1 MVSSPWTKARRGR
14 HGIPAAVTG
23 QTSSGE
29 LEYITTKVLL
39 QGEELLITNCY
50 SPPTASL
57 DLHTIQPASY
67 NHLIVGDFNGHS
79 PSWGYDSSDYRGE
92 EIEDWLID
100 NQLILINQPDDKP
113 SYYSRAWKKTS
124 TPDLAMATEDLQ
136 KQTTRVVSEQLG
148 GSDHLPIIL
157 HIADKKASTDHHR
170 KNASWNFKR
179 ADWLKY
185 QHHAE
190 DLCNVTFTEDMNTN
204 VKRLTESILTAA
216 KRSIP
221 RGFRKDYKP
230 YWSKQLATLHQ
241 QLSEARTCMEQN
253 PSSETTAR
261 HNNLREEF
269 NSCKR
274 KELQQRWH
282 EKTASLSMEK
292 DTGKLWRLTKSLNED
307 TTTTNRTTVLKED
320 DTLYTGKKAA
330 NLLADV
336 FEMEST
342 IKVPPQRKKEV
353 ATQLHNRL
361 KEQTTPT
368 TAMTSDLSLAE
379 LNDAIRRLK
388 TKKAP
393 GKDGICNEMIKHL
406 GPAARRKL
414 LELFNQS
421 WKTGIFPS
429 AWKEATIIPIR
440 KKEKDPAKK
449 TSYRPISLLSCLGKT
464 LERMIN
470 KRLMWHLE
478 SNNLITKEQTA
489 FRKNRSTED
498 QLVYLA
504 QSIEN
509 AFQEKKKVVATFI
522 DLSKAF
528 DKVWKD
534 GLLLKLLTAGIAGRM
549 FNWIK
554 SFLCHRTARV
564 KLDSSLSHT
573 VKIREG
579 VPQGGVISP
588 TLFVVFIN
596 DISSSLSR
604 HISRALHADDFAMW
618 NASESTSSAT
628 VRMQEALNTTSK
640 WATDWCVTINSQKTV
655 ATCFSLSNTKETL
668 RLTINNQ
675 QIPQEDT
682 PTYLGTKLDKK
693 LTWNP
698 HIREMEKRATK
709 RLSLMKKLAG
719 TKWGANSSILKRVYI
734 GNETKKQT
742 DWPSLAA
749 KKSNPSRQSPTQ
761 KPRLW

>member
-1 MVSSPWTKARRGR
+1 MEG
-14 HGIPAAVTG
+14 
-23 QTSSGE
+23 
-29 LEYITTKVLL
+29 
-39 QGEELLITNCY
+39 
-50 SPPTASL
+50 
-57 DLHTIQPASY
+57 
-67 NHLIVGDFNGHS
+67 GHYH
-79 PSWGYDSSDYRGE
+79 P
-92 EIEDWLID
+92 
-100 NQLILINQPDDKP
+100 
-113 SYYSRAWKKTS
+113 
-124 TPDLAMATEDLQ
+124 
-136 KQTTRVVSEQLG
+136 
-148 GSDHLPIIL
+148 H
-157 HIADKKASTDHHR
+157 
-170 KNASWNFKR
+170 
-179 ADWLKY
+179 
-185 QHHAE
+185 
-190 DLCNVTFTEDMNTN
+190 
-204 VKRLTESILTAA
+204 
-216 KRSIP
+216 
-221 RGFRKDYKP
+221 
-230 YWSKQLATLHQ
+230 
-241 QLSEARTCMEQN
+241 
-253 PSSETTAR
+253 
-261 HNNLREEF
+261 
-269 NSCKR
+269 
-274 KELQQRWH
+274 
-282 EKTASLSMEK
+282 
-292 DTGKLWRLTKSLNED
+292 
-307 TTTTNRTTVLKED
+307 
-320 DTLYTGKKAA
+320 
-330 NLLADV
+330 
-336 FEMEST
+336 
-342 IKVPPQRKKEV
+342 
-353 ATQLHNRL
+353 
-361 KEQTTPT
+361 
-368 TAMTSDLSLAE
+368 
-379 LNDAIRRLK
+379 
-388 TKKAP
+388 
-393 GKDGICNEMIKHL
+393 
-406 GPAARRKL
+406 
-414 LELFNQS
+414 
-421 WKTGIFPS
+421 
-429 AWKEATIIPIR
+429 
-440 KKEKDPAKK
+440 KEKDPAKK

-489 FRKNRSTED
+489 FRKNRSTVD

-528 DKVWKD
+528 DKVWTD

-554 SFLCHRTARV
+554 SFLCHSTARV

-655 ATCFSLSNTKETL
+655 ATYFSLSNTKETL

-734 GNETKKQT
+734 GNVRPVMEYGAAAWATAAKSNTSSAQAQGLLCEEAGNNGHNVKYCGYCAYHYKKLKKDANIKIIPAFKPIPADNATPDTTPEKGTGVPQKSEREKRVLVLSKDKFVEQKSFSEKQSDEKKKPRKSGADGKGKTKSSRSSHGGGGGGKSKKDSSKGASGSVLGHHNYASSVFGGGPCFQSPVPLSGLSAADGDMVNGT
-742 DWPSLAA
+742 SAIFVPPKVFPSLQNSKPDDSPGGSGFPA
-749 KKSNPSRQSPTQ
+749 SLEQLLERQWDQGAQFLMDQSQ
-761 KPRLW
+761 HFDSQ

>member
-1 MVSSPWTKARRGR
+1 
-14 HGIPAAVTG
+14 
-23 QTSSGE
+23 
-29 LEYITTKVLL
+29 
-39 QGEELLITNCY
+39 
-50 SPPTASL
+50 
-57 DLHTIQPASY
+57 
-67 NHLIVGDFNGHS
+67 
-79 PSWGYDSSDYRGE
+79 
-92 EIEDWLID
+92 
-100 NQLILINQPDDKP
+100 
-113 SYYSRAWKKTS
+113 
-124 TPDLAMATEDLQ
+124 
-136 KQTTRVVSEQLG
+136 
-148 GSDHLPIIL
+148 
-157 HIADKKASTDHHR
+157 
-170 KNASWNFKR
+170 
-179 ADWLKY
+179 
-185 QHHAE
+185 
-190 DLCNVTFTEDMNTN
+190 
-204 VKRLTESILTAA
+204 
-216 KRSIP
+216 
-221 RGFRKDYKP
+221 
-230 YWSKQLATLHQ
+230 
-241 QLSEARTCMEQN
+241 
-253 PSSETTAR
+253 
-261 HNNLREEF
+261 
-269 NSCKR
+269 
-274 KELQQRWH
+274 
-282 EKTASLSMEK
+282 MEK

-449 TSYRPISLLSCLGKT
+449 TSYRPISLLSCLGNT

-478 SNNLITKEQTA
+478 SNNLITKEKTA

-579 VPQGGVISP
+579 VPQGAVISP

-734 GNETKKQT
+734 GNSSKDKM
-742 DWPSLAA
+742 
-749 KKSNPSRQSPTQ
+749 
-761 KPRLW
+761 

>member
-1 MVSSPWTKARRGR
+1 
-14 HGIPAAVTG
+14 
-23 QTSSGE
+23 
-29 LEYITTKVLL
+29 
-39 QGEELLITNCY
+39 
-50 SPPTASL
+50 
-57 DLHTIQPASY
+57 
-67 NHLIVGDFNGHS
+67 
-79 PSWGYDSSDYRGE
+79 
-92 EIEDWLID
+92 
-100 NQLILINQPDDKP
+100 
-113 SYYSRAWKKTS
+113 
-124 TPDLAMATEDLQ
+124 
-136 KQTTRVVSEQLG
+136 
-148 GSDHLPIIL
+148 
-157 HIADKKASTDHHR
+157 
-170 KNASWNFKR
+170 
-179 ADWLKY
+179 
-185 QHHAE
+185 
-190 DLCNVTFTEDMNTN
+190 
-204 VKRLTESILTAA
+204 
-216 KRSIP
+216 
-221 RGFRKDYKP
+221 
-230 YWSKQLATLHQ
+230 
-241 QLSEARTCMEQN
+241 
-253 PSSETTAR
+253 
-261 HNNLREEF
+261 
-269 NSCKR
+269 
-274 KELQQRWH
+274 
-282 EKTASLSMEK
+282 MEK

-342 IKVPPQRKKEV
+342 IKVPPQGKKEV

-393 GKDGICNEMIKHL
+393 GK
-406 GPAARRKL
+406 RK
-414 LELFNQS
+414 
-421 WKTGIFPS
+421 
-429 AWKEATIIPIR
+429 
-440 KKEKDPAKK
+440 KDPAKK

-528 DKVWKD
+528 DKV
-534 GLLLKLLTAGIAGRM
+534 
-549 FNWIK
+549 
-554 SFLCHRTARV
+554 TARV

-579 VPQGGVISP
+579 VPKGGVISP

-734 GNETKKQT
+734 GNHAKRDKRAYVRCST
-742 DWPSLAA
+742 DASVHEA
-749 KKSNPSRQSPTQ
+749 
-761 KPRLW
+761 

>member
-1 MVSSPWTKARRGR
+1 
-14 HGIPAAVTG
+14 
-23 QTSSGE
+23 
-29 LEYITTKVLL
+29 
-39 QGEELLITNCY
+39 
-50 SPPTASL
+50 
-57 DLHTIQPASY
+57 
-67 NHLIVGDFNGHS
+67 
-79 PSWGYDSSDYRGE
+79 
-92 EIEDWLID
+92 
-100 NQLILINQPDDKP
+100 
-113 SYYSRAWKKTS
+113 
-124 TPDLAMATEDLQ
+124 
-136 KQTTRVVSEQLG
+136 
-148 GSDHLPIIL
+148 
-157 HIADKKASTDHHR
+157 
-170 KNASWNFKR
+170 
-179 ADWLKY
+179 
-185 QHHAE
+185 
-190 DLCNVTFTEDMNTN
+190 
-204 VKRLTESILTAA
+204 
-216 KRSIP
+216 
-221 RGFRKDYKP
+221 
-230 YWSKQLATLHQ
+230 
-241 QLSEARTCMEQN
+241 
-253 PSSETTAR
+253 
-261 HNNLREEF
+261 
-269 NSCKR
+269 
-274 KELQQRWH
+274 
-282 EKTASLSMEK
+282 
-292 DTGKLWRLTKSLNED
+292 
-307 TTTTNRTTVLKED
+307 
-320 DTLYTGKKAA
+320 
-330 NLLADV
+330 
-336 FEMEST
+336 
-342 IKVPPQRKKEV
+342 
-353 ATQLHNRL
+353 
-361 KEQTTPT
+361 
-368 TAMTSDLSLAE
+368 
-379 LNDAIRRLK
+379 
-388 TKKAP
+388 
-393 GKDGICNEMIKHL
+393 
-406 GPAARRKL
+406 
-414 LELFNQS
+414 
-421 WKTGIFPS
+421 
-429 AWKEATIIPIR
+429 
-440 KKEKDPAKK
+440 
-449 TSYRPISLLSCLGKT
+449 
-464 LERMIN
+464 MIN

-489 FRKNRSTED
+489 FRKNRNTED

-596 DISSSLSR
+596 DITSSLSR

-693 LTWNP
+693 LTWNL

-734 GNETKKQT
+734 GNMKVAVQWIPAHCGLTGNEEADRLAKSGSRKEQPQQAVSYTEAKTLAMSQQLEEEQRQAAQQEQAEEEEALQETNSSNRKLQT
-742 DWPSLAA
+742 TGDSLRGEIVSPRDGTKMAA
-749 KKSNPSRQSPTQ
+749 N
-761 KPRLW
+761 

>member
-1 MVSSPWTKARRGR
+1 MSRGM
-14 HGIPAAVTG
+14 I
-23 QTSSGE
+23 
-29 LEYITTKVLL
+29 
-39 QGEELLITNCY
+39 LI
-50 SPPTASL
+50 
-57 DLHTIQPASY
+57 
-67 NHLIVGDFNGHS
+67 
-79 PSWGYDSSDYRGE
+79 GYDDEQGPQVYKTDPAG
-92 EIEDWLID
+92 
-100 NQLILINQPDDKP
+100 
-113 SYYSRAWKKTS
+113 YYCGFKATS
-124 TPDLAMATEDLQ
+124 A
-136 KQTTRVVSEQLG
+136 G
-148 GSDHLPIIL
+148 
-157 HIADKKASTDHHR
+157 
-170 KNASWNFKR
+170 
-179 ADWLKY
+179 
-185 QHHAE
+185 
-190 DLCNVTFTEDMNTN
+190 
-204 VKRLTESILTAA
+204 
-216 KRSIP
+216 
-221 RGFRKDYKP
+221 
-230 YWSKQLATLHQ
+230 SKQLEANGFLEKKIKKKQDFTYNETAEIAITC
-241 QLSEARTCMEQN
+241 LS
-253 PSSETTAR
+253 
-261 HNNLREEF
+261 
-269 NSCKR
+269 
-274 KELQQRWH
+274 
-282 EKTASLSMEK
+282 
-292 DTGKLWRLTKSLNED
+292 
-307 TTTTNRTTVLKED
+307 TVLSAD
-320 DTLYTGKKAA
+320 FKAS
-330 NLLADV
+330 
-336 FEMEST
+336 E
-342 IKVPPQRKKEV
+342 IEV
-353 ATQLHNRL
+353 G
-361 KEQTTPT
+361 
-368 TAMTSDLSLAE
+368 
-379 LNDAIRRLK
+379 IV
-388 TKKAP
+388 TKDNP
-393 GKDGICNEMIKHL
+393 N
-406 GPAARRKL
+406 
-414 LELFNQS
+414 F
-421 WKTGIFPS
+421 
-429 AWKEATIIPIR
+429 
-440 KKEKDPAKK
+440 
-449 TSYRPISLLSCLGKT
+449 SCLGKT

-522 DLSKAF
+522 NLSKAF

-749 KKSNPSRQSPTQ
+749 EKSNPSRQSPTQ
-761 KPRLW
+761 KPRLWVTDKKKKKRKKQPEKS